1 MLQRLPELVRPN
13 LCKTAMFD
21 GYCGIAALHCDCP
34 KWVVFFFSFPW
45 WRCPVKRTVLA
56 SSQRNRALHTRHFW
70 VRIGVIMIGSPPI
83 CHRIASKRTA
93 LTLTV
98 WFFAAL
104 RRSSLHI
111 FFSLSFGTKLQLWYG
126 RSRLTALPA
135 IGTQGN
141 PILEM
146 LRTRSK
152 WCVVPKY

>member
-1 MLQRLPELVRPN
+1 M
-13 LCKTAMFD
+13 
-21 GYCGIAALHCDCP
+21 
-34 KWVVFFFSFPW
+34 
-45 WRCPVKRTVLA
+45 KRTVLA

-111 FFSLSFGTKLQLWYG
+111 FFFSLFWNKVAIVVWPLEIDSSTGNWYPRQSHIGNVEDSIKMVRCSKILNVYIRVHILLDVTG
-126 RSRLTALPA
+126 RQQRYLTS
-135 IGTQGN
+135 Q
-141 PILEM
+141 
-146 LRTRSK
+146 
-152 WCVVPKY
+152 V